1 MKIEAISGNY
11 HSHTHYRPKWGYS
24 MSKVGD
30 GLSQQSGPTM
40 SIEQAME
47 TTLQDS
53 EKPVN
58 SASV

>member
-1 MKIEAISGNY
+1 
-11 HSHTHYRPKWGYS
+11 